1 MLQKVRPFTEND
13 LDLVSSIFT
22 DIPDGWSKSALADSL
37 ANDSIKSFVLEDEN
51 TVVAFA
57 SYLVADDAELVF
69 IVTDRTKLR
78 KGYGKILLKETLDV
92 LNLPCVLEV
101 RESNAPAIK
110 LYEGF
115 GFELLGKRKN
125 FYSNPTE
132 AALIYKREV

>member
-1 MLQKVRPFTEND
+1 MLPKVRTFTSAD
-13 LDLVSSIFT
+13 VDTVTAIFT
-22 DIPDGWSKSALADSL
+22 DIPDGWSKNALAESL
-37 ANDSIKSFVLEDEN
+37 DNESIKSFVLEDEN
-51 TVVAFA
+51 SVVAFA

-69 IVTDRTKLR
+69 IVPDKTKLR
-78 KGYGKILLKETLDV
+78 KGYGKILLQETLNT

-101 RESNAPAIK
+101 RESNTPAIK
-110 LYEGF
+110 LYESF

>member
-1 MLQKVRPFTEND
+1 MLPKVRTFTSAD
-13 LDLVSSIFT
+13 VDTVTAIFT
-22 DIPDGWSKSALADSL
+22 DIPDGWSKNALAESL
-37 ANDSIKSFVLEDEN
+37 DNESIKSFVLEDEN
-51 TVVAFA
+51 SVVAFA

-69 IVTDRTKLR
+69 IVTDKTKLR
-78 KGYGKILLKETLDV
+78 KGYGKILLQETLNT

-101 RESNAPAIK
+101 RESNTPAIK
-110 LYEGF
+110 LYESF

>member
-1 MLQKVRPFTEND
+1 MLPKVRTFTSAD
-13 LDLVSSIFT
+13 VDAVTAIFT
-22 DIPDGWSKSALADSL
+22 DISDGWSKNALAESL
-37 ANDSIKSFVLEDEN
+37 DNESIKSFVLEDEN
-51 TVVAFA
+51 SVVAFA

-78 KGYGKILLKETLDV
+78 KGYGKILLQETLNI

-101 RESNAPAIK
+101 RESNTPAIK
-110 LYEGF
+110 LYESF

-125 FYSNPTE
+125 FYQNPTE

>member
-1 MLQKVRPFTEND
+1 MLPKVRTFTSAD
-13 LDLVSSIFT
+13 VDTVTAIFT
-22 DIPDGWSKSALADSL
+22 DIPDGWSKNALAESL
-37 ANDSIKSFVLEDEN
+37 ENESIKSFVLEDDG

-69 IVTDRTKLR
+69 IVTDKLKLR
-78 KGYGKILLKETLDV
+78 KGYGKILLQETLNT

-101 RESNAPAIK
+101 RESNIPAIK
-110 LYEGF
+110 LYESF

>member
-1 MLQKVRPFTEND
+1 MLPKVR
-13 LDLVSSIFT
+13 IFT
-22 DIPDGWSKSALADSL
+22 SADVDTVSAIFTGIPDGWSRNALAESL

-51 TVVAFA
+51 AVVAFA

-69 IVTDRTKLR
+69 IVTDKTKLR
-78 KGYGKILLKETLDV
+78 KGYGKILLGETLDM
-92 LNLPCVLEV
+92 LNMPCVLEV
-101 RESNAPAIK
+101 RESNTPAIK
-110 LYEGF
+110 LYESF

>member
-1 MLQKVRPFTEND
+1 MLPKVRTFTSAD
-13 LDLVSSIFT
+13 VDTVTAIFT
-22 DIPDGWSKSALADSL
+22 DIPDGWSKNALAESL
-37 ANDSIKSFVLEDEN
+37 ENESIKSFVLEDDG

-69 IVTDRTKLR
+69 IVTDKTKLR
-78 KGYGKILLKETLDV
+78 KGYGKILLQETLNT

-101 RESNAPAIK
+101 RESNTPAIK
-110 LYEGF
+110 LYESF
-115 GFELLGKRKN
+115 DFELLGKRKN

>member
-1 MLQKVRPFTEND
+1 MLPKVRTFTSAD
-13 LDLVSSIFT
+13 VDTVTAIFT
-22 DIPDGWSKSALADSL
+22 DIPDGWSKNALAESL
-37 ANDSIKSFVLEDEN
+37 DNESIKSFVLEDEN
-51 TVVAFA
+51 SVVAFA

-69 IVTDRTKLR
+69 IVTDKTKLR
-78 KGYGKILLKETLDV
+78 KGYGKILLQETLNT

-101 RESNAPAIK
+101 RESNSPAIK
-110 LYEGF
+110 LYESF

>member
-1 MLQKVRPFTEND
+1 MLPKVRTFTSAD
-13 LDLVSSIFT
+13 VDTVTAIFT
-22 DIPDGWSKSALADSL
+22 DIPDGWSKNALAESL
-37 ANDSIKSFVLEDEN
+37 ENESIKSFVLEDDG

-69 IVTDRTKLR
+69 IVTDKTKLR
-78 KGYGKILLKETLDV
+78 KGYGKILLQETLNT

-101 RESNAPAIK
+101 RESNIPAIK
-110 LYEGF
+110 LYESF

>member
-1 MLQKVRPFTEND
+1 MLPKVRTFTSAD
-13 LDLVSSIFT
+13 VDTVTAIFT
-22 DIPDGWSKSALADSL
+22 DIPDGWSKNALAESL
-37 ANDSIKSFVLEDEN
+37 ENESIKSFVLEDDG

-69 IVTDRTKLR
+69 IVTDKLKLR
-78 KGYGKILLKETLDV
+78 KGYGKILLQETLNT

-101 RESNAPAIK
+101 RESHTPAIK
-110 LYEGF
+110 LYESF

>member
-1 MLQKVRPFTEND
+1 MLPKVRPFCASDVDTVAE
-13 LDLVSSIFT
+13 IFA
-22 DIPDGWSKSALADSL
+22 DVPDGWGKNALADSL
-37 ANDSIKSFVLEDEN
+37 ANDSIKSFVLENEG
-51 TVVAFA
+51 VVAAFA

-69 IVTDRTKLR
+69 IVTDKTKLR
-78 KGYGKILLKETLDV
+78 KGYGKYLLGETLDI

-101 RESNAPAIK
+101 RESNIPAIK
-110 LYEGF
+110 LYESF

>member
-1 MLQKVRPFTEND
+1 MLPKVRTFTSAD
-13 LDLVSSIFT
+13 VDTVTAMFT
-22 DIPDGWSKSALADSL
+22 DILDGWSKNALAESL
-37 ANDSIKSFVLEDEN
+37 DNESIKSFVLEDEN
-51 TVVAFA
+51 SVVAFA

-69 IVTDRTKLR
+69 IVTDKTKLR
-78 KGYGKILLKETLDV
+78 KGYGKILLQETLNT

-101 RESNAPAIK
+101 RESNTPAIK
-110 LYEGF
+110 LYESF